1 MASHVAAAVA
11 SWWFPV
17 CLFVGITI
25 WLAVNVIARPFEPY
39 PMIMLAGLAAA
50 LSTITAFQGPL
61 ILLTQR
67 RAALRDRERNRE
79 TYLVPARNEAD
90 LHDLRSRIDEVH
102 DAVMTLVET
111 SGAASADAKN
121 DVAGLEDTSPS

>member
-1 MASHVAAAVA
+1 MFREPEADTGERMASHVAAAVA

-17 CLFVGITI
+17 GLFVGIAI

-50 LSTITAFQGPL
+50 LSTIAAFQGPL
-61 ILLTQR
+61 ILLIQR

-79 TYLVPARNEAD
+79 TYLVSARNEAD

-111 SGAASADAKN
+111 S
-121 DVAGLEDTSPS
+121 

>member
-1 MASHVAAAVA
+1 MDHSTTSCPHCGHELSMFREPEADTGERMATHVAAAVA

-67 RAALRDRERNRE
+67 RAALRS
-79 TYLVPARNEAD
+79 TATP
-90 LHDLRSRIDEVH
+90 RSR
-102 DAVMTLVET
+102 
-111 SGAASADAKN
+111 SATQSPC
-121 DVAGLEDTSPS
+121 ED